1 MTTSKPASDEVKL
14 WELPQILNKEE
25 SRKRE
30 LATTAELESIQKQAY
45 AEAHEKGYQ
54 DGLKKSETELKVTQ
68 QKFNKLMQALAEPF
82 ADMDEMVVE
91 QLSGLSIAIA
101 KQLIRRELHLEPGQV
116 VAVVREAMAELPIG
130 SRNVAIH
137 LHPEDAT
144 LIRDAFSLSE
154 DGQQSV
160 ERLWRIIEDPVQ
172 TRGGCRITS
181 ENSLIDATVEAR
193 FNRVIAQ
200 LLGGERDD
208 DQSDS

>member
-1 MTTSKPASDEVKL
+1 MTTSKPASDEVTVWKL
-14 WELPQILNKEE
+14 PEILNKEE

-45 AEAHEKGYQ
+45 AEAHDKGYQ
-54 DGLKKSETELKVTQ
+54 DGLKKSEAELRVTQ
-68 QKFNKLMQALAEPF
+68 QKFNQLMMALAEPF
-82 ADMDEMVVE
+82 AEMDEMVVE
-91 QLSGLSIAIA
+91 QLSDLSIAIA

-130 SRNVAIH
+130 SRNIAIY

-144 LIRDAFSLSE
+144 LIRDAFSLS
-154 DGQQSV
+154 DGDQQSV

-181 ENSLIDATVEAR
+181 ENSLIDATIEAR

-200 LLGGERDD
+200 LLGGERED